1 MGQDVS
7 PLVRP
12 NHLEVT
18 LLEMSHNVV
27 IELADRVAERP
38 TRESDAGPFLER
50 FAAFLQGKTFALI
63 GGVAVR
69 AYLRDRPTMDLDVM
83 IDEAHW
89 DAMRRFL
96 HDERADSTATVED
109 TYCYSIPGTELLLD
123 VRLARS
129 PLDRDALAHILV
141 GRYKRWQLRV
151 VQPNHLVAMKVKAY
165 AERKGTR
172 KGRRDRDDIVDLLA
186 DRASAEIVRELLVTH
201 RPDLVELFDRIRQD
215 GDSA

>member
-1 MGQDVS
+1 MEQDLS
-7 PLVRP
+7 SLAQPK
-12 NHLEVT
+12 HLELT
-18 LLEMSHNVV
+18 LLEMSHNAV

-38 TRESDAGPFLER
+38 TREGDAGPFLER
-50 FAAFLQGKTFALI
+50 FAAFLQGETFALI

-96 HDERADSTATVED
+96 HQENADSTATVED
-109 TYCYSIPGTELLLD
+109 TYCYNIPGTELLLD

-129 PLDRDALAHILV
+129 PLDRDALAHFVV

-172 KGRRDRDDIVDLLA
+172 KGRRDRDDILDLLG
-186 DRASAEIVRELLVTH
+186 DRASAEVVRDLLLAH
-201 RPDLVELFDRIRQD
+201 RPDLVELFDRIRRE
-215 GDSA
+215 GDPP